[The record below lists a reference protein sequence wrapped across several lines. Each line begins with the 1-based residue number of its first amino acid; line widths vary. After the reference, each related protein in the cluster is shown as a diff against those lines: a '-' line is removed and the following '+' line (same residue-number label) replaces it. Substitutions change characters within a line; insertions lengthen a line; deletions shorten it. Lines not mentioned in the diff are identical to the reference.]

1 MRLLL
6 IEDDRKAARLL
17 AKGLQEEGFV
27 VDVAPTG
34 EDGEEKA
41 AVNEYDL
48 IVLDWLLPGKDGL
61 AVCRAL
67 RAGATSTPILM
78 LTARDSVADRVSG
91 LSTGADDYLTKPFA
105 FAELLARIRALLRR
119 SRVAQP
125 AVLRVADLTL
135 DPALART
142 RRGPGRDAR
151 GRGVRRRLGAPR
163 RGPRAHRRR
172 RDPVT
177 GLDGGGGAPGRTRTV
192 DPCPRDRAQRGPALV
207 RAPGQVRSD
216 HRRGR
221 TRRGAE
227 RHARHGPSTDAGR
240 PPRPVARGRDGV
252 RDRDRVR
259 RGTDPYGVSP
269 G

>member
-48 IVLDWLLPGKDGL
+48 IALEWVLPGKDGL

-78 LTARDSVADRVSG
+78 LTARDSVADRFSG

-105 FAELLARIRALLRR
+105 FAELLARVKALLRR

-135 DPALART
+135 DPATRRVTRGGVPVTLTPREYTILEVLIRATGAVVSRT
-142 RRGPGRDAR
+142 RLAERVWDEASEVLDNLLDAHVSHLR
-151 GRGVRRRLGAPR
+151 KKIDREASVPLIHTVRGVGYRLGSP
-163 RGPRAHRRR
+163 
-172 RDPVT
+172 D
-177 GLDGGGGAPGRTRTV
+177 
-192 DPCPRDRAQRGPALV
+192 
-207 RAPGQVRSD
+207 S
-216 HRRGR
+216 
-221 TRRGAE
+221 AE
-227 RHARHGPSTDAGR
+227 P
-240 PPRPVARGRDGV
+240 
-252 RDRDRVR
+252 
-259 RGTDPYGVSP
+259 
-269 G
+269 

>member
-48 IVLDWLLPGKDGL
+48 IVLDWVLPGKDGL

-135 DPALART
+135 DPATRRVTRGYGPVMLTPREYAILEALMRNAGEVVSRT
-142 RRGPGRDAR
+142 RLTERVWDDASEVLDNLLDVHVSHLR
-151 GRGVRRRLGAPR
+151 NKIDHGASVPLIHTIRGVGYRLGQP
-163 RGPRAHRRR
+163 
-172 RDPVT
+172 D
-177 GLDGGGGAPGRTRTV
+177 
-192 DPCPRDRAQRGPALV
+192 
-207 RAPGQVRSD
+207 S
-216 HRRGR
+216 
-221 TRRGAE
+221 AE
-227 RHARHGPSTDAGR
+227 P
-240 PPRPVARGRDGV
+240 
-252 RDRDRVR
+252 
-259 RGTDPYGVSP
+259 
-269 G
+269 

>member
-48 IVLDWLLPGKDGL
+48 IVLDWVLPGKDGL

-135 DPALART
+135 DPTTRRVTRGDGPVTLTPREYAILEALMRNAGEVVSRT
-142 RRGPGRDAR
+142 RLAERVWDDASEVLDNLLDVHVSHLR
-151 GRGVRRRLGAPR
+151 NKIDHGASVPLIHTIRGVGYRLGQP
-163 RGPRAHRRR
+163 
-172 RDPVT
+172 D
-177 GLDGGGGAPGRTRTV
+177 
-192 DPCPRDRAQRGPALV
+192 
-207 RAPGQVRSD
+207 S
-216 HRRGR
+216 
-221 TRRGAE
+221 AE
-227 RHARHGPSTDAGR
+227 P
-240 PPRPVARGRDGV
+240 
-252 RDRDRVR
+252 
-259 RGTDPYGVSP
+259 
-269 G
+269 

>member
-1 MRLLL
+1 MRVLL

-67 RAGATSTPILM
+67 RACGSSTPILM

-91 LSTGADDYLTKPFA
+91 LSTGADDFLTKPFA

-125 AVLRVADLTL
+125 PVLRGRPGARPG
-135 DPALART
+135 DPPGHP
-142 RRGPGRDAR
+142 RRRPGHPPPK
-151 GRGVRRRLGAPR
+151 GVRDPRGADAER
-163 RGPRAHRRR
+163 
-172 RDPVT
+172 
-177 GLDGGGGAPGRTRTV
+177 
-192 DPCPRDRAQRGPALV
+192 
-207 RAPGQVRSD
+207 
-216 HRRGR
+216 RRGR
-221 TRRGAE
+221 E
-227 RHARHGPSTDAGR
+227 PY
-240 PPRPVARGRDGV
+240 PPRRAGV
-252 RDRDRVR
+252 
-259 RGTDPYGVSP
+259 
-269 G
+269 

>member
-67 RAGATSTPILM
+67 RERRSSIPILM

-91 LSTGADDYLTKPFA
+91 LRTGADDYLTKPFA
-105 FAELLARIRALLRR
+105 FAELLARVRALLRR

-125 AVLRVADLTL
+125 SVLRVADLTL
-135 DPALART
+135 DPATRRVTRAGVPVTLTPREHAILEVLMRASGEVVSRT
-142 RRGPGRDAR
+142 RLAERVWDEASDVLDNLVDAHVSHLRKKIDRGMTLALIHTV
-151 GRGVRRRLGAPR
+151 RGVGYRLGPDSPDEAP
-163 RGPRAHRRR
+163 
-172 RDPVT
+172 
-177 GLDGGGGAPGRTRTV
+177 
-192 DPCPRDRAQRGPALV
+192 
-207 RAPGQVRSD
+207 
-216 HRRGR
+216 
-221 TRRGAE
+221 
-227 RHARHGPSTDAGR
+227 
-240 PPRPVARGRDGV
+240 
-252 RDRDRVR
+252 
-259 RGTDPYGVSP
+259 
-269 G
+269 

>member
-135 DPALART
+135 DPATRRVTRGDGPVMLTPREYAILEALMRNAGEVVSRT
-142 RRGPGRDAR
+142 RLAERVWDDASEVLDNLLDVHVSHLR
-151 GRGVRRRLGAPR
+151 NKIDHGASVPLIHTIRGVGYRLGP
-163 RGPRAHRRR
+163 P
-172 RDPVT
+172 D
-177 GLDGGGGAPGRTRTV
+177 
-192 DPCPRDRAQRGPALV
+192 
-207 RAPGQVRSD
+207 S
-216 HRRGR
+216 
-221 TRRGAE
+221 AE
-227 RHARHGPSTDAGR
+227 P
-240 PPRPVARGRDGV
+240 
-252 RDRDRVR
+252 
-259 RGTDPYGVSP
+259 
-269 G
+269 